1 MTLIDPR
8 TAVLMGGLMSGM
20 MAVVLYALKRSYPAS
35 IRGLGEWSLALAL
48 LFVGGM
54 LGSARDTLPDVVSI
68 ALARTLMAFG
78 IYGSY
83 LGTQRFFGQAA
94 RTGPWLAMLVV
105 FGLLQ
110 LWFTAVTPNFVV
122 RLGMANVLAS
132 TVFILHAVLVIR
144 RGSRTFGCWLAAM
157 VMLVM
162 ATLQL
167 MRLAAFFIW
176 PMAHDLFDTSPQHL
190 IYITSFAFCILLFS
204 ISTVLMATDRLRLQL
219 EHLAH
224 HDSLTNAYTRRHMDD
239 ACRVE
244 LERCHRHGRKLCLM
258 MIDMDHFKAVNDQH
272 GHQAGDKVLID
283 FVSKVSALLRRPDQL
298 GRFGGEEFVL
308 LLPETAMDEGLAV
321 AERIRAL
328 CAQPGTGPSCTV
340 SIGVTTSYKD
350 TETVDTL
357 LARADAAL
365 YRAKANG
372 RNRVESG

>member
-8 TAVLMGGLMSGM
+8 TAVLMGGLMSGL
-20 MAVVLYALKRSYPAS
+20 MAVVLYALKRSYPPA
-35 IRGLGEWSLALAL
+35 IKGLGEWSLALVL
-48 LFVGGM
+48 VFVGGM
-54 LGSARDTLPDVVSI
+54 LGGARDALPEPVSI

-78 IYGSY
+78 VYGSY
-83 LGTQRFFGQAA
+83 LGTQRFFGVASHI
-94 RTGPWLAMLVV
+94 RPWVGLLVIY
-105 FGLLQ
+105 GLLQ
-110 LWFTAVTPNFVV
+110 LWFTVVSPNFGV
-122 RLGMANVLAS
+122 RLGAANALVGTL
-132 TVFILHAVLVIR
+132 FLLHATLIIR
-144 RGSRTFGCWLAAM
+144 QGVNSLGRWLAAM
-157 VMLVM
+157 VMLLM
-162 ATLQL
+162 AFLQF

-176 PMAHDLFDTSPQHL
+176 PMGNHLFDTSPHHL
-190 IYITSFAFCILLFS
+190 VYVSSFAFCILLFS
-204 ISTVLMATDRLRLQL
+204 ISTILMATDRLRVEL
-219 EHLAH
+219 EHLAN

-239 ACRVE
+239 ACRTE

-272 GHQAGDKVLID
+272 GHQAGDRVLID
-283 FVSKVSALLRRPDQL
+283 FASNVNGLLRRSDQL

-308 LLPETAMDEGLAV
+308 LLPETTMDEALAV
-321 AERIRAL
+321 AERIRGL
-328 CAQPGTGPSCTV
+328 CAQSSTSPSCTV